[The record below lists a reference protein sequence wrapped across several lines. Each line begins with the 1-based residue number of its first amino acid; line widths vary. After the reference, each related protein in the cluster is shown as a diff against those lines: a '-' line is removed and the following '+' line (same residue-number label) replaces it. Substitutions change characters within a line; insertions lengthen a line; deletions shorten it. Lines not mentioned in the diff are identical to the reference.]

1 MAAVRPRSAR
11 LLAVFLGGCVWTDN
25 RDERF
30 ATSLHTLIAG
40 LQAMTRPIPAR
51 GATSLARSPVVR
63 PNG

>member
-11 LLAVFLGGCVWTDN
+11 LLAVSLGNCVWTDD

-40 LQAMTRPIPAR
+40 LQAMSRAIPAR
-51 GATSLARSPVVR
+51 GPTSPARNLMVR